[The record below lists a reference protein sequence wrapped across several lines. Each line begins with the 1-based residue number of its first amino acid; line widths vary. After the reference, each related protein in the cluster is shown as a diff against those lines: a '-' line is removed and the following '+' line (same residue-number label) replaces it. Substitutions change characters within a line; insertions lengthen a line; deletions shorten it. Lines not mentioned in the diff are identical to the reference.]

1 MPAVPFLLRAR
12 SLEILSFSNFPRLD
26 LEYRVQQACFHS
38 SISLLFAVPKACLE
52 TRNTLGGA
60 LGRCTF
66 C

>member
-12 SLEILSFSNFPRLD
+12 SLEILSFSDFPRLD

-38 SISLLFAVPKACLE
+38 SVSSLFAIPQARLE
-52 TRNTLGGA
+52 TRHTLGGA
-60 LGRCTF
+60 LGQCAF